1 MSRCSAC
8 NEILSPGE
16 LLIDNPKTNEPETH
30 CRACRNPHHDTGVD
44 FNFKTGKVENFR
56 NEADQISMNPQ
67 MGDLGDLE
75 DVVSHIRDTGN
86 IRTVEV

>member
-16 LLIDNPKTNEPETH
+16 LLIINPRTNEPETH
-30 CRACRNPHHDTGVD
+30 CRACRHPHLDTGVD

-56 NEADQISMNPQ
+56 NEANQVTMNPQ
-67 MGDLGDLE
+67 MGDLGDLN
-75 DVVSHIRDTGN
+75 DVVNHIIDSGSISTSGL
-86 IRTVEV
+86 